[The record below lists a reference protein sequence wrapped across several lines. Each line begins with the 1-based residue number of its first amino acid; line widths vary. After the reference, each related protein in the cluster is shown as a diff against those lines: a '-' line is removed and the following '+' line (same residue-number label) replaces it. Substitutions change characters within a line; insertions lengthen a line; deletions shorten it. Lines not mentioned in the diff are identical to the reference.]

1 MAKAALKNRIKAW
14 WDGYPVDADG
24 APSGGSARQRD
35 QVRRHCPYGPL
46 ADTLNLLFG
55 QGHHQPGGTD
65 FLYRIIGDHLP
76 IAEQKALVIG
86 CGMGG
91 TCRDIAERY
100 QLRVEGL
107 DPNRELLRAGNE
119 MIRETMR
126 GQVVRLGP
134 VDLKH
139 MDFGASRYHL
149 IIAREIMHGL
159 ADRHSIYERIEQS
172 LRRNGRMVCTQFVA
186 NDGVDADALSD
197 SMRTALDPDPGTYLT
212 RDQERRCLVETGL
225 EVVHEEDVT
234 DEVLKSTI
242 EVFANWQRAVETM
255 AGYIEQPRML
265 QELVR
270 IVDHWQR
277 RSDALKSGEIG
288 ITLFH
293 AAKRSNELL

>member
-14 WDGYPVDADG
+14 WEGYPVDAVG
-24 APSGGSARQRD
+24 GRSGGAGRMQN

-46 ADTLNLLFG
+46 ADTFNILFG

-65 FLYRIIGDHLP
+65 FLFRIIGEHVP
-76 IAEQKALVIG
+76 IPEQKALVIG

-100 QLRVEGL
+100 QMRAEGL
-107 DPNRELLRAGNE
+107 DPNRELLGAGNA
-119 MIRETMR
+119 MMKETLR
-126 GQVVRLGP
+126 GTPVRLGP

-139 MDFGASRYHL
+139 MDFGTSRYHL
-149 IIAREIMHGL
+149 IVAREIMHGQ
-159 ADRHSIYERIEQS
+159 ADRHAIYERVENA
-172 LRRNGRMVCTQFVA
+172 LNRNGRMVCTQFVA
-186 NDGVDADALSD
+186 NDGVDADALSE
-197 SMRTALDPDPGTYLT
+197 SMRTALDPEPGVFLT
-212 RDQERRCLVETGL
+212 RDQERRCLVETGM
-225 EVVHEEDVT
+225 EVVHEEDVS

-242 EVFANWQRAVETM
+242 QVFADWQRAVEQM
-255 AGYIEQPRML
+255 ARYIEQPRML

-277 RSDALKSGEIG
+277 RSDALKSGQVG
-288 ITLFH
+288 IALFH

>member
-14 WDGYPVDADG
+14 WAGYPVDA
-24 APSGGSARQRD
+24 GGKAGLSAHHRD

-46 ADTLNLLFG
+46 ADTLSILFG
-55 QGHHQPGGTD
+55 QAHHQPGGTD
-65 FLYRIIGDHLP
+65 FLYRIIGDHVP
-76 IAEQKALVIG
+76 IKEQKALVIG

-91 TCRDIAERY
+91 NCRDIAERY
-100 QLRVEGL
+100 QMRTEGL

-119 MIRETMR
+119 MIQETVR
-126 GQVVRLGP
+126 GKVVRLDP
-134 VDLKH
+134 VDLAH
-139 MDFGASRYHL
+139 MDFGAGRYHL
-149 IIAREIMHGL
+149 IVARETMH
-159 ADRHSIYERIEQS
+159 AQPDRHSIYERIEQS
-172 LRRNGRMVCTQFVA
+172 LRRNGRMVCTQLVV
-186 NDGVDADALSD
+186 NDGTDADTLSER
-197 SMRTALDPDPGTYLT
+197 MCTALEPKPATFLT
-212 RDQERRCLVETGL
+212 RDQERRCLVEVGL

-255 AGYIEQPRML
+255 ARYIEQPRML

-277 RSDALKSGEIG
+277 RSDAMKNGELG

>member
-1 MAKAALKNRIKAW
+1 MAKVALKNRIKAW
-14 WDGYPVDADG
+14 WDGYPADAVDG
-24 APSGGSARQRD
+24 RSGVVPHARD
-35 QVRRHCPYGPL
+35 QIRRHCPYGPL
-46 ADTLNLLFG
+46 ADTLNILFG
-55 QGHHQPGGTD
+55 KGHHQPGGTD
-65 FLYRIIGDHLP
+65 FLFRIIGDHVP
-76 IAEQKALVIG
+76 IPEQKALVIG

-91 TCRDIAERY
+91 NCRDIAERF
-100 QLRVEGL
+100 QMRSEGL

-119 MIRETMR
+119 MIRESMR
-126 GQVVRLGP
+126 GKVVRLGP

-139 MDFGASRYHL
+139 MDFGTSRYHL
-149 IIAREIMHGL
+149 IVAREILHGQ

-172 LRRNGRMVCTQFVA
+172 LRRNGRMVCTQMVA
-186 NDGVDADALSD
+186 RDNADAAALPD
-197 SMRTALDPDPGTYLT
+197 QMRTALDPDPGTFLT
-212 RDQERRCLVETGL
+212 QDQERRCMVETGL

-234 DEVLKSTI
+234 DDVLKSTI

-277 RSDALKSGEIG
+277 RSDALKSGQVG